1 MMKIIFKIFKLL
13 LTFLYM
19 WKVYISVVIWQLYY
33 NHLWEGIE
41 REMERTNLIIISKSE
56 KEKWEF
62 EVLEHILCDQIKE
75 NNRECTHKYNV
86 FYSKP

>member
-1 MMKIIFKIFKLL
+1 
-13 LTFLYM
+13 
-19 WKVYISVVIWQLYY
+19 
-33 NHLWEGIE
+33 
-41 REMERTNLIIISKSE
+41 MERTNLIIISKSE

>member
-19 WKVYISVVIWQLYY
+19 WKVYIFVAIWNY
-33 NHLWEGIE
+33 NHLWGGIE
-41 REMERTNLIIISKSE
+41 RGTERTNLIIISKSK

-62 EVLEHILCDQIKE
+62 EVLEHILCDKLKE